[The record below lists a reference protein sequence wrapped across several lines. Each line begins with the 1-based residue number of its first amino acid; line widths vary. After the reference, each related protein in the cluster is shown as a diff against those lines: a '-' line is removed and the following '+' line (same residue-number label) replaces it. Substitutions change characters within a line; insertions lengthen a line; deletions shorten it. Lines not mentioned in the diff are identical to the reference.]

1 MWLVTRNK
9 VRLEKFLSC
18 APSSSFFDPHHWH
31 LYQAFNQIST
41 SSSLSR
47 LRISQKNHS
56 KQPFKVIH
64 SNCPS
69 HLFFLLWG
77 GSFVWRGADMSGC
90 LNPDLTSTTS
100 HTDLLISHFS
110 YSKSTQIVKSVP
122 QGSQMCQKSGDWGV
136 QARRNGRP
144 LTWIVSSY
152 MRTRDTQH
160 LGFFVVVGMTLAW
173 VYHAQRIWISKC
185 LCSALQHTWLLYSF
199 LYNAC
204 LVVLSFSL
212 AVAPRR

>member
-1 MWLVTRNK
+1 MI
-9 VRLEKFLSC
+9 
-18 APSSSFFDPHHWH
+18 HW
-31 LYQAFNQIST
+31 
-41 SSSLSR
+41 
-47 LRISQKNHS
+47 
-56 KQPFKVIH
+56 
-64 SNCPS
+64 NCPS

-110 YSKSTQIVKSVP
+110 YSKSTRIVKSVP
-122 QGSQMCQKSGDWGV
+122 QGSQMCQQSGDWGV
-136 QARRNGRP
+136 QARRNGRL

-152 MRTRDTQH
+152 MRTRDTQQ
-160 LGFFVVVGMTLAW
+160 LGFFVVVGMK
-173 VYHAQRIWISKC
+173 RNWISKC
-185 LCSALQHTWLLYSF
+185 LFSALQHTWLLYPF

>member
-1 MWLVTRNK
+1 MI
-9 VRLEKFLSC
+9 
-18 APSSSFFDPHHWH
+18 HW
-31 LYQAFNQIST
+31 
-41 SSSLSR
+41 
-47 LRISQKNHS
+47 
-56 KQPFKVIH
+56 
-64 SNCPS
+64 NCPS
-69 HLFFLLWG
+69 HHSFLRWG

-110 YSKSTQIVKSVP
+110 YSKSTRIVKSVP
-122 QGSQMCQKSGDWGV
+122 QGSQMCQQSGDWGV

-212 AVAPRR
+212 AVPPGDKETSVPVPYFNAKLFAQLTISTCKGKKWEYQQIQPQINPQWGCQTFDAE